1 MAEVVGQQAAFGS
14 RADGHRGQGPS
25 LVSCLGTLRVSP
37 ILPWLRR
44 LHFLPW
50 ALQPQP
56 NKAAW
61 MVTGN
66 IRRQDGVLVGLS
78 SWVLFK
84 VVRRNRSFLEHS
96 CFFLPTAV
104 SLLNSETQMTG
115 SRACSHSILFF
126 SLPLLPFFP
135 SAKCLLE

>member
-1 MAEVVGQQAAFGS
+1 MEAGLT
-14 RADGHRGQGPS
+14 GHRGQGPS
-25 LVSCLGTLRVSP
+25 PASCLGTLRASL
-37 ILPWLRR
+37 ISAWLRR
-44 LHFLPW
+44 LHFLPQ

-56 NKAAW
+56 NEAAW

-66 IRRQDGVLVGLS
+66 SRRQDGVLVGLS
-78 SWVLFK
+78 SWGLFK
-84 VVRRNRSFLEHS
+84 VVRRNRSCLEHL

-104 SLLNSETQMTG
+104 SLLNSENQMTG

-135 SAKCLLE
+135 SDKCLLELGSPGF